1 MVPQPVAKKNE
12 QQFPRLAAVARQVL
26 SVQPTSAPSERVF
39 SASGTVFSKKR
50 MSLTPDNADKL
61 IFMHLN
67 DAVLISDFIGLC
79 KASYILFD
87 SVFTIQ
93 IQYPCYL
100 YVILLVVIYDK
111 IEFYY
116 LDY

>member
-1 MVPQPVAKKNE
+1 MML
-12 QQFPRLAAVARQVL
+12 F
-26 SVQPTSAPSERVF
+26 
-39 SASGTVFSKKR
+39 
-50 MSLTPDNADKL
+50 
-61 IFMHLN
+61 
-67 DAVLISDFIGLC
+67 LISDFIGLC